1 MFQANCK
8 EIWWSIGIISWFLFF
23 CDEKNFIWQSIS
35 NNLIGLNRNY
45 LKNFIWSGN
54 MKQSGWNY
62 DIEVITIHGIEFVK
76 TESQILNKV
85 YKYFFVII
93 LSSI

>member
-1 MFQANCK
+1 
-8 EIWWSIGIISWFLFF
+8 
-23 CDEKNFIWQSIS
+23 
-35 NNLIGLNRNY
+35 
-45 LKNFIWSGN
+45 